1 VDWYYLLFL
10 ITGIVAG
17 FINTLAGG
25 GSTLTLPVLILA
37 GLPSPVAN
45 ATNRV
50 AILFQ
55 NIMGVWRFHRHEQ
68 LQVKPI
74 LPITIAAV
82 AGAIAGSLAAVQI
95 SIAHFDTLLGIV
107 FIFILIVMLIP
118 KTATRS
124 LGRQTPGWLEIIIF
138 VGIGFYGGLV
148 QAGVGFLF
156 LAGLNL
162 IEHYNLIRA
171 NAIKLFIILCY
182 TLVAVFIFGFFGK
195 IMWLYGLALAIGNMA
210 GAYLG
215 VISAIKK
222 GEKLVRV
229 VLTIAIVVACLKLFG
244 VFNLLGL
251 TV

>member
-1 VDWYYLLFL
+1 M
-10 ITGIVAG
+10 TGIVAG

-37 GLPSPVAN
+37 GLPSPIAN

-50 AILFQ
+50 AILLQ
-55 NIMGVWRFHRHEQ
+55 NVIGVWRFYRYDQ
-68 LQVKPI
+68 LKVKPV
-74 LPITIAAV
+74 LPITLAAV
-82 AGAIAGSLAAVQI
+82 AGAIAGSFFAVKI
-95 SIAHFDTLLGIV
+95 STEHFDTLLGII

-118 KTATRS
+118 KSATRAA
-124 LGRQTPGWLEIIIF
+124 GKKIPPWLEIIIF
-138 VGIGFYGGLV
+138 MAIGFYGGLV

-162 IEHYNLIRA
+162 IERYNLVRA

-195 IMWLYGLALAIGNMA
+195 IMWLYGLVLATGNML

-215 VISAIKK
+215 VISAVKK
-222 GEKLVRV
+222 GEKLVRM
-229 VLTIAIVVACLKLFG
+229 VLFIAIIVACLKLFG
-244 VFNLLGL
+244 LFNFLG
-251 TV
+251 